1 MLGQPAAT
9 TFAIALSLH
18 LQSRTTCLKAENVPL
33 YWVLDSRQR
42 LVTHT
47 AEDDLTR
54 NELMTYFDVIEGTAA
69 YGWRKLFDAR
79 GARLAM
85 TSDDIMAIG
94 ARLREI
100 HGRAPHGPMAVV
112 MPRVES
118 ESFSRLLGFIAA
130 ADRQTRVF
138 QELEPARQWILS
150 A

>member
-1 MLGQPAAT
+1 MQCPAT
-9 TFAIALSLH
+9 SP
-18 LQSRTTCLKAENVPL
+18 KAEGVPL
-33 YWVLDSRQR
+33 YWILDSRR
-42 LVTHT
+42 RFVTHT

-54 NELMTYFDVIEGTAA
+54 DDLMAYFDVIEGTAT

-79 GARLAM
+79 EARLAM
-85 TSDDIMAIG
+85 TSEDLMAIG

-112 MPRVES
+112 TPRIKS

-150 A
+150 T